1 MIGPKG
7 MMELNPIT
15 HKPMFRG
22 GGRYFGYQ
30 HDPQMTPPKVEYITW
45 DGNLIPAETAIARQ
59 INDLF
64 NELELPPV
72 SMAKDTTGVVSG
84 VAYRLMLSPLL
95 AKVGRLERSMVP
107 NVIKAVKIALA
118 YQGTPVEEVCV
129 EVQDAMPIIPLEEAQ
144 RVALLASSAIFA
156 GSAGTQ
162 YLLEQA
168 GVPSDIAKKIAGT
181 AMAENPGIE
190 MVEQMPEKGTMPDKM
205 TNGQNMMEEGDMNG
219 SEEEGEERR
228 MQEVS

>member
-1 MIGPKG
+1 
-7 MMELNPIT
+7 
-15 HKPMFRG
+15 
-22 GGRYFGYQ
+22 
-30 HDPQMTPPKVEYITW
+30 
-45 DGNLIPAETAIARQ
+45 
-59 INDLF
+59 
-64 NELELPPV
+64 LELPPV

-118 YQGTPVEEVCV
+118 YQGTPVEKVCV
-129 EVQDAMPIIPLEEAQ
+129 EVQDAMPVIPLEEAQ

-156 GSAGTQ
+156 GSAGTK

-168 GVPSDIAKKIAGT
+168 GVPSDIAEKIAGT
-181 AMAENPGIE
+181 AMAENPGME